1 MLCIKIHKGQ
11 KNKSFTLLYDLG
23 TYIHCKQYKTIKKYT
38 AFQCLQNGI
47 VKDNQS
53 TQSNGKRKASLI
65 ATFSNVYLYHF

>member
-53 TQSNGKRKASLI
+53 TQSN
-65 ATFSNVYLYHF
+65 